1 MLRYKRR
8 RFLIVPSLIF
18 PSSRKAAGGIAIN
31 ATEEAG
37 VIHADVLANDT
48 SASPSLGRIP
58 SAGHFQSKG
67 ILYVSIIDTFAV
79 TDTVSG

>member
-1 MLRYKRR
+1 MHSLILP
-8 RFLIVPSLIF
+8 RFL
-18 PSSRKAAGGIAIN
+18 KADSGIAIN

-48 SASPSLGRIP
+48 SASPSLGRIL
-58 SAGHFQSKG
+58 SVGHFQSEG
-67 ILYVSIIDTFAV
+67 ILYVSIVDTFAV